1 MINMY
6 KELCTGI
13 FILLPQL
20 ILSSM
25 TYIIL
30 DEFLKQSN
38 YTFFFPSI
46 DYPIVSIEDPFDKED
61 WEHFKH
67 FSNLGICQ
75 VGLSFFLFGEFVS
88 AVSSQNM
95 LPQEDY
101 EIEDSET

>member
-1 MINMY
+1 MY
-6 KELCTGI
+6 RYFYST
-13 FILLPQL
+13 
-20 ILSSM
+20 SS
-25 TYIIL
+25 TNSFFHDLYIIL

-88 AVSSQNM
+88 AVS
-95 LPQEDY
+95 P
-101 EIEDSET
+101 